1 MVRLKKNIIEKRQY
15 KRQDYYCLLK
25 YRGMNKHGTYAQSIT
40 SLRNISGGGVLFK
53 SKEYLPMDSELE
65 MEISIPPLEWVANV
79 SAKVVRFEENKA
91 RKTYKIGAMF
101 INIKEEDRKKIVSFV
116 NLGKKNE

>member
-1 MVRLKKNIIEKRQY
+1 
-15 KRQDYYCLLK
+15 
-25 YRGMNKHGTYAQSIT
+25 
-40 SLRNISGGGVLFK
+40 LFK
-53 SKEYLPMDSELE
+53 SKEYLPMNSELE